1 MFCFYCLYLSIALTE
16 LALFGFEHTYGLDC
30 VLLNW
35 TSQRHC
41 HSFPI
46 YKGKAVITPSEW
58 SCSQHKK
65 NQYFN
70 KNLKNP
76 FSNVHERKI
85 YIQKLQISIYQ
96 SLIDCIFKPAVH
108 AIITCFIFS
117 DR

>member
-1 MFCFYCLYLSIALTE
+1 MALTVFYSTGQ
-16 LALFGFEHTYGLDC
+16 ANVIVTA
-30 VLLNW
+30 
-35 TSQRHC
+35 SP
-41 HSFPI
+41 SI
-46 YKGKAVITPSEW
+46 KGKQSSHLVNGAAVNI
-58 SCSQHKK
+58 KK